1 MPACFVISFLKFD
14 GSVLSLENHVD
25 MACFKKFEQAT
36 YGKNICEQTR
46 ANLDKIQQVVAGPAT
61 IEQAVAGLAKFEP
74 KVARPEVSCL
84 VV

>member
-1 MPACFVISFLKFD
+1 MVC
-14 GSVLSLENHVD
+14 LE
-25 MACFKKFEQAT
+25 KFEQAT
-36 YGKNICEQTR
+36 AGKNICVQTR
-46 ANLDKIQQVVAGPAT
+46 TNLDKIQQVLAGPAT